1 MDASG
6 PIPFR
11 AAVAYGTPRPSVIR
25 GSGDVR
31 VSDPQISSPVG
42 GDSLRPRS
50 ADRVNVAVTPPANP
64 STIDSLVAGSV
75 RSDINR
81 GVGFDGDS
89 SSPASSGMG
98 QPIQPTVPRD
108 APLQLYNRHAD
119 RLEAA
124 TSVALGRTLDLQA

>member
-11 AAVAYGTPRPSVIR
+11 AAVAYGTPRPSITR
-25 GSGDVR
+25 NAADVR
-31 VSDPQISSPVG
+31 STTPQPGVGAGGPSASATPVDQVS
-42 GDSLRPRS
+42 L
-50 ADRVNVAVTPPANP
+50 ATTPA
-64 STIDSLVAGSV
+64 SIDALVAGSV

-81 GVGFDGDS
+81 GVGFDGDP
-89 SSPASSGMG
+89 PASSTGPMG
-98 QPIQPTVPRD
+98 QPLQAPRLQD

-124 TSVALGRTLDLQA
+124 TSVAVGRTLDIQA